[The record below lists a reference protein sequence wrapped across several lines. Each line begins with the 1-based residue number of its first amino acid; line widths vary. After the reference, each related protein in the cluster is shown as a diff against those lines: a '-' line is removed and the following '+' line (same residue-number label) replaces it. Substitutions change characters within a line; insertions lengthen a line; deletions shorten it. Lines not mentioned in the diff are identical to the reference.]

1 MYHDKW
7 KESLQTA
14 VIQSKKSVYLGSSLQ
29 CFIKASSF
37 LYCSAGKVSH
47 QISWFNLSNIPRRQR
62 KEKKSVNIFN
72 KCTLGTKYSFGRKQ
86 KIKFFQWEGTW

>member
-1 MYHDKW
+1 MYHDKG

-14 VIQSKKSVYLGSSLQ
+14 VNQSKKSVYLGSCLQ

-37 LYCSAGKVSH
+37 LYCSAGKCH
-47 QISWFNLSNIPRRQR
+47 QILWFNLSKVQRRQR

-72 KCTLGTKYSFGRKQ
+72 KCRLGTKHSFRRKQ
-86 KIKFFQWEGTW
+86 KIKFFQQESTW